1 MAKKKSKSAKVHE
14 DLDGM
19 NINIDS
25 FGELSSNTNIDKIN
39 EFLNK
44 EVDDKKLSKKPNKKK

>member
-1 MAKKKSKSAKVHE
+1 MAKKKDKTAKVHE

-25 FGELSSNTNIDKIN
+25 FGELTSNMNIDKIN

-44 EVDDKKLSKKPNKKK
+44 EVEDKKLSNKTDKK